1 MKRIPTFFMFL
12 IAISIKLPGFTQKKV
27 IEFEQVWLGYVNQTR
42 ITEKWGVWFDANI
55 RTRDNFTNGFN
66 VSFLRPGVMFFL
78 SENTSF
84 TFGYAFANYFAG
96 NDGRNVAMPEH
107 RPWQQ
112 IMWAHRY
119 PKLRL
124 QHRLR
129 LEERFRRKVE
139 SPDKLGE
146 GYHFNYRLRYNFSLS
161 TPLSKKAFAPKT
173 MSLVFNDEAMLN
185 FGREILTNTFDQNRL
200 FGGFNYHF
208 SQSSILQ
215 AGYMYTFQQQGTG
228 ASYRNIH
235 TVRINFLH
243 HPDLRKKKES
253 NHQKINK

>member
-1 MKRIPTFFMFL
+1 MKRIPTFFLFL
-12 IAISIKLPGFTQKKV
+12 IAVFIKQPGFTQKKV

-42 ITEKWGVWFDANI
+42 ISEKWGVWFDANV

-66 VSFLRPGVMFFL
+66 VFFIRPGVMYYL
-78 SENTSF
+78 SDNTSL

-96 NDGRNVAMPEH
+96 NDGRNIAMPEH

-112 IMWAHRY
+112 IIWANRY

-124 QHRLR
+124 LHRLR

-146 GYHFNYRLRYNFSLS
+146 GYNFNYRLRYNFSLS

-173 MSLVFNDEAMLN
+173 VSLVFNDEAMLN
-185 FGREILTNTFDQNRL
+185 FGKEILTNTFDQNRL
-200 FGGFNYHF
+200 FGGFNYHL

-215 AGYMYTFQQQGTG
+215 AGYMYTFQQQGSG
-228 ASYRNIH
+228 AQYRNIH
-235 TVRINFLH
+235 TIRINFLH

-253 NHQKINK
+253 NHQNIIK